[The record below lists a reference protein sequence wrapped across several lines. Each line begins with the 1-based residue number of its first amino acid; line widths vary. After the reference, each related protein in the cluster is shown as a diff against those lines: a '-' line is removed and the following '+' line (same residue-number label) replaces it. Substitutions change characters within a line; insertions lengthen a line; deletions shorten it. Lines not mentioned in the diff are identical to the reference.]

1 MKSTSDFHYHS
12 IEKDWR
18 LRRHMSTTP
27 ESIVLKIENVP
38 AEDSSPAGGLISIWT
53 VNRPNKLNALN
64 AEVNTAIKSA
74 CAWAESNDDVRV
86 VVITGAAPETPPEG
100 KRAKPNSFVA
110 GADISEF
117 EGMSSVEIRP
127 IFDDNVWEYVWN
139 LSKPTI
145 AMVDGFALGGGSEIA
160 LSCDLRIATARSN
173 FGTPE
178 INLGLIPGGG
188 GTQRLCRLLGYG
200 RAMEMVMSG
209 EMINGEEAHRIGLV
223 NHLVEPEAL
232 RSKTMEIAQGLAS
245 KSPHT
250 IRIAKA
256 AVRAALENPFSAG
269 ILAER
274 DLFCALFDT
283 EDMAIGVKAFLNREK
298 AEWTGA

>member
-1 MKSTSDFHYHS
+1 
-12 IEKDWR
+12 
-18 LRRHMSTTP
+18 MSTAP
-27 ESIVLKIENVP
+27 ESPVLQIENIP
-38 AEDSSPAGGLISIWT
+38 AEDSSPAGGLISVWT
-53 VNRPNKLNALN
+53 INRPNKLNALN
-64 AEVNTAIKSA
+64 AEVNSAIKSA
-74 CAWAESNDDVRV
+74 CDWAENNSDVRV
-86 VVITGAAPETPPEG
+86 IIVTGASPEEPPEG
-100 KRAKPNSFVA
+100 KRPKPNSFVA
-110 GADISEF
+110 GADIAEF
-117 EGMSSVEIRP
+117 EGKSSVEIRP

-145 AMVDGFALGGGSEIA
+145 AMVDGFALGGGSEMA
-160 LSCDLRIATARSN
+160 LSCDIRIATPRSK

-209 EMINGEEAHRIGLV
+209 EMVNGEDAHRMGLV
-223 NHLVEPEAL
+223 NHLVEPDQL
-232 RSKTMEIAQGLAS
+232 RTKTMEMAENFAS

-250 IRIAKA
+250 IRVAKA
-256 AVRAALENPFSAG
+256 AVRAALENPFSKG

-283 EDMAIGVKAFLNREK
+283 EDMAIGVKAFLNRDK

>member
-1 MKSTSDFHYHS
+1 MGAPPDTDV
-12 IEKDWR
+12 
-18 LRRHMSTTP
+18 LR
-27 ESIVLKIENVP
+27 IENVTVGT
-38 AEDSSPAGGLISIWT
+38 SSPAGGMVTIWT
-53 VNRPNKLNALN
+53 INRPDKLNSLN
-64 AEVNTAIKSA
+64 AEVNAAIKAA
-74 CAWAESNDDVRV
+74 CAWAESDDNVRV
-86 VVITGAAPETPPEG
+86 IVFTGASPNEPPEG

-127 IFDDNVWEYVWN
+127 IFDDNVWEHIWN

-160 LSCDLRIATARSN
+160 LSCDLRVATPRSK

-209 EMINGEEAHRIGLV
+209 DNIDGTEAHRIGLV
-223 NHLVEPEAL
+223 NHLVEPDELRDKAMAL
-232 RSKTMEIAQGLAS
+232 AENLAS

-250 IRIAKA
+250 IRVAKA
-256 AVRAALENPFSAG
+256 AVRAALEQPFSAG

-283 EDMAIGVKAFLNREK
+283 ADMEIGVQAFLNRDT

>member
-1 MKSTSDFHYHS
+1 MTAP
-12 IEKDWR
+12 
-18 LRRHMSTTP
+18 P
-27 ESIVLKIENVP
+27 ESDVLRIENVP
-38 AEDSSPAGGLISIWT
+38 VSTASPSGGLVTIWT
-53 VNRPNKLNALN
+53 INRPDKLNALN
-64 AEVNTAIKSA
+64 AEVNSTIKTA

-86 VVITGAAPETPPEG
+86 IIITGASPNEPPEG

-127 IFDDNVWEYVWN
+127 IFDDNVWENIWN

-145 AMVDGFALGGGSEIA
+145 AMVDGFALGGGSEVA
-160 LSCDLRIATARSN
+160 LSCDIRVATPRSK

-200 RAMEMVMSG
+200 RAIEMVMG
-209 EMINGEEAHRIGLV
+209 GDTINATEAHRIGLV
-223 NHLVEPEAL
+223 NHLVEPDEL
-232 RSKTMEIAQGLAS
+232 RDKAMSIAENLAN

-250 IRIAKA
+250 IRVAKA
-256 AVRAALENPFSAG
+256 AVRGALENPFSVG
-269 ILAER
+269 IQAER

-283 EDMAIGVKAFLNREK
+283 ADMEIGVKAFLNRET

>member
-1 MKSTSDFHYHS
+1 
-12 IEKDWR
+12 
-18 LRRHMSTTP
+18 MSTAP
-27 ESIVLKIENVP
+27 ESPVLQIENIP
-38 AEDSSPAGGLISIWT
+38 AEDSSPAGGLISVWT
-53 VNRPNKLNALN
+53 INRPNKLNALN
-64 AEVNTAIKSA
+64 AEVNSAIKSA
-74 CAWAESNDDVRV
+74 CDWAENNSDVRV
-86 VVITGAAPETPPEG
+86 IIVTGASPEEPPEG
-100 KRAKPNSFVA
+100 KRPKPNSFVA
-110 GADISEF
+110 GADIAEF
-117 EGMSSVEIRP
+117 EGKSSVEIRP

-145 AMVDGFALGGGSEIA
+145 AMVDGFALGGGSEMA
-160 LSCDLRIATARSN
+160 LSCDIRIATPRSK

-209 EMINGEEAHRIGLV
+209 EMVNGEDAHRMGLV
-223 NHLVEPEAL
+223 NHLVEPDQL
-232 RSKTMEIAQGLAS
+232 RAKTMELAENFAS

-250 IRIAKA
+250 IRVAKA
-256 AVRAALENPFSAG
+256 AVRAALENPFSEG

-283 EDMAIGVKAFLNREK
+283 EDMAIGVKAFLNRDK

>member
-1 MKSTSDFHYHS
+1 
-12 IEKDWR
+12 
-18 LRRHMSTTP
+18 MSAPP
-27 ESIVLKIENVP
+27 ESDVLQIENVP
-38 AEDSSPAGGLISIWT
+38 VVTTSPTGGMVTIWT
-53 VNRPNKLNALN
+53 INRPDKLNALN

-74 CAWAESNDDVRV
+74 CSWAESDDAVRAI
-86 VVITGAAPETPPEG
+86 VITGASPNEPPEG

-117 EGMSSVEIRP
+117 EGMSSTEIRP
-127 IFDDNVWEYVWN
+127 IFDDNVWEHIWN

-160 LSCDLRIATARSN
+160 LSCDIRVATPRSK

-200 RAMEMVMSG
+200 RAIEMVMSG
-209 EMINGEEAHRIGLV
+209 EAIDGSEAHRIGLV
-223 NHLVEPEAL
+223 NHLVEPTEL
-232 RSKTMEIAQGLAS
+232 REKTMSIAENLAN

-269 ILAER
+269 IQAER

-283 EDMAIGVKAFLNREK
+283 ADMEIGVKAFLNRET

>member
-1 MKSTSDFHYHS
+1 MSAPTESD
-12 IEKDWR
+12 
-18 LRRHMSTTP
+18 
-27 ESIVLKIENVP
+27 VLLIENVP
-38 AEDSSPAGGLISIWT
+38 AEAASPSGGVVSVWT
-53 VNRPNKLNALN
+53 INRPDKLNALN
-64 AEVNTAIKSA
+64 SEVNSALKAA
-74 CAWAESNDDVRV
+74 CAWAESDDSVRV
-86 VVITGAAPETPPEG
+86 IVITGAPPNEPPEG

-117 EGMSSVEIRP
+117 EGKSSTEIRP
-127 IFDDNVWEYVWN
+127 IFEDNVWEYVWN

-145 AMVDGFALGGGSEIA
+145 AMIDGFALGGGSEIA
-160 LSCDLRIATARSN
+160 LSCDLRLATPRSK

-209 EMINGEEAHRIGLV
+209 EMIGGEEADRIGLI
-223 NHLVEPEAL
+223 NHLVDAEQL
-232 RSKTMEIAQGLAS
+232 REKTLGIAQNLAN

-250 IRIAKA
+250 IRVAKA
-256 AVRAALENPFSAG
+256 AVRAALEQPFSAG
-269 ILAER
+269 IQSER
-274 DLFCALFDT
+274 DLFCELFDT
-283 EDMAIGVKAFLNREK
+283 ADMEIGVKAFLNRET

>member
-1 MKSTSDFHYHS
+1 MIKHDFIKDTDHLQAEIRDGIGIIAFNRPEAKNALSD
-12 IEKDWR
+12 ELTPA
-18 LRRHMSTTP
+18 LRRTLADFET
-27 ESIVLKIENVP
+27 
-38 AEDSSPAGGLISIWT
+38 
-53 VNRPNKLNALN
+53 
-64 AEVNTAIKSA
+64 
-74 CAWAESNDDVRV
+74 SNEVRV
-86 VVITGAAPETPPEG
+86 ILLTGNG
-100 KRAKPNSFVA
+100 RAFIA

-117 EGMSSVEIRP
+117 EGKSSVEIRP

-209 EMINGEEAHRIGLV
+209 EMVNGEEADRIGLV
-223 NHLVEPEAL
+223 NHLVEPDEL
-232 RSKTMEIAQGLAS
+232 RAKTMEIAQGLAS

>member
-1 MKSTSDFHYHS
+1 
-12 IEKDWR
+12 
-18 LRRHMSTTP
+18 MSTAP
-27 ESIVLKIENVP
+27 ESPVLQIENIP
-38 AEDSSPAGGLISIWT
+38 AEDSSPAGGLISVWT
-53 VNRPNKLNALN
+53 INRPNKLNALN
-64 AEVNTAIKSA
+64 AEVNSAIKSA
-74 CAWAESNDDVRV
+74 CDWAENNSDVRV
-86 VVITGAAPETPPEG
+86 IIVTGASPEEPPEG
-100 KRAKPNSFVA
+100 KRPKPNSFVA
-110 GADISEF
+110 GADIAEF
-117 EGMSSVEIRP
+117 EGKSSVEIRP

-145 AMVDGFALGGGSEIA
+145 AMIDGFALGGGSEMA
-160 LSCDLRIATARSN
+160 LSCDIRIATPRSK

-209 EMINGEEAHRIGLV
+209 EMVNGEDAHRMGLV
-223 NHLVEPEAL
+223 NHLVEPDQL
-232 RSKTMEIAQGLAS
+232 RAKTMELAENFAS

-250 IRIAKA
+250 IRVAKA
-256 AVRAALENPFSAG
+256 AVRAALENPFSEG

-283 EDMAIGVKAFLNREK
+283 EDMAIGVKAFLNRDK

>member
-1 MKSTSDFHYHS
+1 MTAP
-12 IEKDWR
+12 
-18 LRRHMSTTP
+18 P
-27 ESIVLKIENVP
+27 ESDVLRIENVP
-38 AEDSSPAGGLISIWT
+38 VSTASPSGGLVTIWT
-53 VNRPNKLNALN
+53 INRPDKLNALN
-64 AEVNTAIKSA
+64 AEVNSTIKTA

-86 VVITGAAPETPPEG
+86 IIITGASPNEPPEG

-127 IFDDNVWEYVWN
+127 IFDDNVWENIWN

-145 AMVDGFALGGGSEIA
+145 AMVDGFALGGGSEVA
-160 LSCDLRIATARSN
+160 LSCDIRIATPRSK

-200 RAMEMVMSG
+200 RAIEMVMG
-209 EMINGEEAHRIGLV
+209 GDTINATEAHRIGLV
-223 NHLVEPEAL
+223 NHLVEPDEL
-232 RSKTMEIAQGLAS
+232 RDKAMSIAENLAN

-250 IRIAKA
+250 IRVAKA
-256 AVRAALENPFSAG
+256 AVRGALENPFSVG
-269 ILAER
+269 IQAER

-283 EDMAIGVKAFLNREK
+283 ADMEIGVKAFLNRET

>member
-1 MKSTSDFHYHS
+1 
-12 IEKDWR
+12 
-18 LRRHMSTTP
+18 MSEQP
-27 ESIVLKIENVP
+27 ESTVLQIENIA
-38 AEDSSPAGGLISIWT
+38 AEDSSPVGGLISIWT
-53 VNRPNKLNALN
+53 INRPDKLNALN
-64 AEVNTAIKSA
+64 QEVNTALKSA
-74 CAWAESNDDVRV
+74 CKWADSNDDVRV
-86 VVITGAAPETPPEG
+86 VIITGASPNEPPEG

-117 EGMSSVEIRP
+117 KGKSSAEIRP
-127 IFDDNVWEYVWN
+127 VFDDNVWEYIWN

-145 AMVDGFALGGGSEIA
+145 AMIDGFALGGGSEIA
-160 LSCDLRIATARSN
+160 LSCDLRLATPRSK

-209 EMINGEEAHRIGLV
+209 EMIDGNEAHRIGLV
-223 NHLVEPEAL
+223 NHLVEPDELLA
-232 RSKTMEIAQGLAS
+232 KTMEIAQNLAS

-250 IRIAKA
+250 IRIAKS
-256 AVRAALENPFSAG
+256 AVRAALENSFSSG

-274 DLFCALFDT
+274 DMFCALFDT
-283 EDMAIGVKAFLNREK
+283 QDMEIGVDAFLNREK

>member
-1 MKSTSDFHYHS
+1 
-12 IEKDWR
+12 
-18 LRRHMSTTP
+18 MSGP
-27 ESIVLKIENVP
+27 DGEVLQIENIPV
-38 AEDSSPAGGLISIWT
+38 ENSNPAGGVISVWT
-53 VNRPNKLNALN
+53 INRPGKLNALN

-74 CAWAESNDDVRV
+74 CASAEANDTVRV
-86 VVITGAAPETPPEG
+86 IVITGAPPSEPPEG

-117 EGMSSVEIRP
+117 EGKSSVEIRP
-127 IFDDNVWEYVWN
+127 TFDDNVWEHIWN

-160 LSCDLRIATARSN
+160 LSCDLRIATPRSN

-200 RAMEMVMSG
+200 RAIEMVMGG
-209 EMINGEEAHRIGLV
+209 EMVDGSEAHRIGLV
-223 NHLVEPEAL
+223 NHLAEPTEL
-232 RSKTMEIAQGLAS
+232 RNKTMAIAQNLAS

-250 IRIAKA
+250 IRVAKA

-269 ILAER
+269 IQAER

-283 EDMAIGVKAFLNREK
+283 ADMAIGVKAFLNREG

>member
-1 MKSTSDFHYHS
+1 
-12 IEKDWR
+12 
-18 LRRHMSTTP
+18 MSTAP
-27 ESIVLKIENVP
+27 ESPVLQIENIP
-38 AEDSSPAGGLISIWT
+38 AEDSSPAGGLISVWT
-53 VNRPNKLNALN
+53 INRPNKLNALN
-64 AEVNTAIKSA
+64 AEVNSAIKSA
-74 CAWAESNDDVRV
+74 CDWAENNSDVRV
-86 VVITGAAPETPPEG
+86 IIVTGASPEEPPEG
-100 KRAKPNSFVA
+100 KRPKPNSFVA
-110 GADISEF
+110 GADIAEF
-117 EGMSSVEIRP
+117 EGKSSVEIRP
-127 IFDDNVWEYVWN
+127 IFDDNVWEYVWS

-145 AMVDGFALGGGSEIA
+145 AMVDGFALGGGSEMA
-160 LSCDLRIATARSN
+160 LSCDIRIATPRSK

-209 EMINGEEAHRIGLV
+209 EMVNGEDAHRMGLV
-223 NHLVEPEAL
+223 NHLVEPDQL
-232 RSKTMEIAQGLAS
+232 RAKTMELAENFAS

-250 IRIAKA
+250 IRVAKA
-256 AVRAALENPFSAG
+256 AVRAALENPFSKG

-283 EDMAIGVKAFLNREK
+283 EDMAIGVKAFLNRDK

>member
-1 MKSTSDFHYHS
+1 
-12 IEKDWR
+12 
-18 LRRHMSTTP
+18 MSTPP
-27 ESIVLKIENVP
+27 ESEVLKIENVP
-38 AEDSSPAGGLISIWT
+38 VEDSSPAGGLISIWT
-53 VNRPNKLNALN
+53 INRPNKLNALN
-64 AEVNTAIKSA
+64 AEVNAAIKSA
-74 CAWAESNDDVRV
+74 CGWAESNDNVRIIV
-86 VVITGAAPETPPEG
+86 FTGSPPEAPPEG
-100 KRAKPNSFVA
+100 KRPKPHSFVA

-117 EGMSSVEIRP
+117 EGKSSIEIRP

-223 NHLVEPEAL
+223 NHLVEPDEL
-232 RSKTMEIAQGLAS
+232 NSKTMEIAHNLAG

-250 IRIAKA
+250 IRVAKA
-256 AVRAALENPFSAG
+256 AVRAALEHPFSAG

-283 EDMAIGVKAFLNREK
+283 EDMAIGVKAFLNRDK

>member
-1 MKSTSDFHYHS
+1 
-12 IEKDWR
+12 
-18 LRRHMSTTP
+18 MSTAP
-27 ESIVLKIENVP
+27 ESPVLQIENIP
-38 AEDSSPAGGLISIWT
+38 AEDSSPAGGLISVWT
-53 VNRPNKLNALN
+53 INRPNKLNALN
-64 AEVNTAIKSA
+64 AEVNSAIKSA
-74 CAWAESNDDVRV
+74 CDWAENNSDVRV
-86 VVITGAAPETPPEG
+86 IIVTGASPEEPPEG
-100 KRAKPNSFVA
+100 KRPKPNSFVA
-110 GADISEF
+110 GADIAEF
-117 EGMSSVEIRP
+117 EGKSSAEIRP

-145 AMVDGFALGGGSEIA
+145 AMVDGFALGGGSEMA
-160 LSCDLRIATARSN
+160 LSCDIRIATPRSK

-209 EMINGEEAHRIGLV
+209 EMVNGEDAHRMGLV
-223 NHLVEPEAL
+223 NHLVEPDQL
-232 RSKTMEIAQGLAS
+232 RAKTMELAENFAS

-250 IRIAKA
+250 IRVAKA
-256 AVRAALENPFSAG
+256 AVRAALENPFSKG

-283 EDMAIGVKAFLNREK
+283 EDMAIGVKAFLNRDK